1 VSPRA
6 QLVCYKTNLV
16 ILERQS
22 RTLVKLQT
30 VMLINVLII
39 ILHDPIFLKISSLS
53 TGIDFMLK
61 VCGSAVRQYADI
73 QMLLVMLMAD
83 DY

>member
-1 VSPRA
+1 MSPRA

-39 ILHDPIFLKISSLS
+39 ILHDPIFCLNFIAVNRYRFYAKSLRFCS
-53 TGIDFMLK
+53 KAIRRHTNAIGH
-61 VCGSAVRQYADI
+61 VNGG
-73 QMLLVMLMAD
+73 
-83 DY
+83 